1 MPKPM
6 TVALA
11 GVLFVPSL
19 ALGQTPPTSPPSPV
33 PASSPAAA
41 APAPELPKPAPELQ
55 KLAFLK
61 GDWVHDEKY
70 EASAMGPAGKGA
82 GRSRNAWVLGDH
94 HLYMVYTGNTP
105 MGKMEGRGFLRWDAG
120 AKLYAFDWFDNTG
133 MAFHY
138 KGDFGPDGTLTLGG
152 DYSHGGQKVREQI
165 TVQQQEE
172 GKLKFTSSLGV
183 GEGAELKPVVEAIL
197 TAAKP

>member
-11 GVLFVPSL
+11 AALAVPGL
-19 ALGQTPPTSPPSPV
+19 AMAQTPPA
-33 PASSPAAA
+33 PATPAAEGAPA
-41 APAPELPKPAPELQ
+41 APAPELPKPAAELQ

-70 EASAMGPAGKGA
+70 EPGPMGPGGKGA
-82 GRSRNAWVLGDH
+82 GRSRNAWVLGEH
-94 HLYMVYTGNTP
+94 YLYMVYAGNTP

-120 AKLYAFDWFDNTG
+120 AKVYALDWFDNMG

-138 KGDFGPDGTLTLGG
+138 KGDFGADGALTLAGE
-152 DYSHGGQKVREQI
+152 YSHGGQKVREQL
-165 TVQQQEE
+165 TVTKQSE
-172 GKLKFTSSLGV
+172 GQLKLTSALAV
-183 GEGAELKPVVEAIL
+183 GDGAELKPVAESML